1 MFYMLI
7 LRNILSV
14 YFISFLAFIFASIIL
29 TSEMWDGVVIHYAA
43 ILQDFRGIK
52 SWFFES
58 GWHLQYWFSYLIFNS
73 NDFLVSNYREVNGLF
88 IVTSLGM
95 TCFFIHRFCR
105 DVFSMSSL
113 SSTIAST
120 FFICSP
126 ALSVLMS
133 GVMTFQIFT
142 ISLGLISILL
152 LNSKSFSMKMI
163 GLLLLII
170 SFSTK
175 SLLFFLVLISFAY
188 DFGRKKTNFSVTL
201 AILASSISYFA
212 ITNIY
217 FVPEGV
223 YEGYNKISLS
233 FEKLKTLFIG
243 SFLYSSHYILPIL
256 VLSVCAILSFI
267 KSQKFLVSI
276 KLRDL
281 FCLFIIFLGAYFP
294 YAILG
299 KNTSLFD
306 NDWSARWSLL
316 VIISSAITSGY
327 VFEKV
332 FNITNFRIFFSCL
345 LFITLSI
352 QSVMSI
358 NAFTQKIERSEIDKA
373 IETILRQE
381 QDLINAGVLDIY
393 LDFSVYP
400 WHRHYESN
408 FIAFNSLGRND
419 IFTLIH
425 SPQSEHYIREEYFL
439 TNNNINNKSLRDIL
453 ERSAFKRCR
462 KEIFISKETQI
473 KASNKLNILN
483 HFEKELIITEKNTLC
498 PSI

>member
-1 MFYMLI
+1 M
-7 LRNILSV
+7 
-14 YFISFLAFIFASIIL
+14 
-29 TSEMWDGVVIHYAA
+29 
-43 ILQDFRGIK
+43 
-52 SWFFES
+52 
-58 GWHLQYWFSYLIFNS
+58 
-73 NDFLVSNYREVNGLF
+73 
-88 IVTSLGM
+88 
-95 TCFFIHRFCR
+95 
-105 DVFSMSSL
+105 
-113 SSTIAST
+113 
-120 FFICSP
+120 
-126 ALSVLMS
+126 
-133 GVMTFQIFT
+133 
-142 ISLGLISILL
+142 
-152 LNSKSFSMKMI
+152 
-163 GLLLLII
+163 
-170 SFSTK
+170 
-175 SLLFFLVLISFAY
+175 LISFAY
-188 DFGRKKTNFSVTL
+188 DLGRKKNNFSITI
-201 AILASSISYFA
+201 AILVSSISYFA

-233 FEKLKTLFIG
+233 FEKLKALLIG
-243 SFLYSSHYILPIL
+243 SILYSSHYILPIL
-256 VLSVCAILSFI
+256 ILLVCSILSFI
-267 KSQKFLVSI
+267 RSKNSLVSI

-299 KNTSLFD
+299 KNTTLFD

-316 VIISSAITSGY
+316 VIIGSSITSGY

-332 FNITNFRIFFSCL
+332 SNVTNSRILLSSL
-345 LFITLSI
+345 LFIALSI
-352 QSVMSI
+352 QSAMSI

-425 SPQSEHYIREEYFL
+425 SPQSKHYIREEYFL
-439 TNNNINNKSLRDIL
+439 TNNNINNKSLRDIF

-462 KEIFISKETQI
+462 KEIFISQETQI